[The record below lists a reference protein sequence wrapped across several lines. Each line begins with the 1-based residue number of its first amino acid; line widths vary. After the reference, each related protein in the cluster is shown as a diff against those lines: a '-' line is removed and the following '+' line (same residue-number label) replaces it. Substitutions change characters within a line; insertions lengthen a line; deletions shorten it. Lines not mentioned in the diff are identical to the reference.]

1 MFLPLWRLP
10 NFLKV
15 EESKQRQVYGTCH
28 NNYHDTYNYH
38 AIQLGEIFTKKKK
51 KAKENQKKKKKKK
64 RSKNIQNV
72 PYWFKM
78 PLLSSRLFPT
88 PLNSTL
94 QAFFR
99 EILSKVEHV

>member
-1 MFLPLWRLP
+1 MIFLLKNVIIFFMFLPLWRLS

-51 KAKENQKKKKKKK
+51 KAKENQKKKKKKFKKYPK
-64 RSKNIQNV
+64 RS
-72 PYWFKM
+72 
-78 PLLSSRLFPT
+78 LL
-88 PLNSTL
+88 
-94 QAFFR
+94 
-99 EILSKVEHV
+99 V